1 MGWTTHMVFRP
12 LTETQQK
19 DQQGVGGI
27 GRQTSAEAS
36 ALKLGGRGKT
46 SRLKRG
52 VYVCVR
58 GERNQRVRNTDRE
71 E

>member
-12 LTETQQK
+12 LTETQQE
-19 DQQGVGGI
+19 DQQGGGI

-46 SRLKRG
+46 SRLKGG
-52 VYVCVR
+52 VYVC
-58 GERNQRVRNTDRE
+58 GGGGQRNQRVRNTDRE